1 MIRSP
6 SNFFRV
12 AKRGLLALPIRPDA
26 ASIGSRPGIA
36 PRAKA
41 RSAESLEF

>member
-12 AKRGLLALPIRPDA
+12 PARALLAIPSRPDA

-36 PRAKA
+36 RRATA
-41 RSAESLEF
+41 RRAESFEF